1 MNRILLIACVLLLK
15 SLALQAQNTFQI
27 KLSGNGSEEAVAV
40 TELPNGNFVVLSS
53 KYVSGIDMDIVISEI
68 TFAGGLVKSKT
79 FGTTN
84 GELAKAMC
92 RTYDGNFIIAGSY
105 FSSTSDYDLL
115 VAKIDTD
122 FNTIWVKHLG
132 TIGGND
138 YVNSVYEISQ
148 GRYAITG
155 TTAIGGSAKPSFM
168 ILDDSGTIAKEYHL
182 NTNQFASPNF
192 KAVYLNN
199 GTFAFC
205 NLTNSL
211 CIVDTN
217 GTIIKNNS
225 TNFGIYTSD
234 AMLMPGNKPS
244 LLAYSDYG
252 SIQGGTT
259 SLNTFDS
266 TGNTVVASKKFKSSG
281 NDFIPVKILSDNSG
295 GYIIAANALSLSNGN
310 YTGVIFRADST
321 GLLQWAKKYTP
332 TGSAGSKINDLKR
345 TADGGFIAV
354 GSEGGTSTT
363 ILVTKIDSLGLVQC
377 NTSGFTLATA
387 SATTNSATQHSYN
400 GGNTPILTAINPTL
414 TSLTT
419 GSTVL
424 CTTIGVQE
432 NTISEALHLFPN
444 PGQNFISTTLKINTE
459 VYTTIYST
467 EGKIVSKSFG
477 NIRPQIDISR
487 LPSGLYLYEIKSQD
501 GKILQHNKFI
511 KE

>member
-1 MNRILLIACVLLLK
+1 MKRILLLAFLLNC
-15 SLALQAQNTFQI
+15 LALQAQNTFQV

-53 KYVSGIDMDIVISEI
+53 KYVSGINMDFVISEI

-92 RTYDGNFIIAGSY
+92 RTSDGNFIIAGSY

-115 VAKIDTD
+115 VAKIDSS

-132 TIGGND
+132 AVGGND

-148 GRYAITG
+148 GRYAVTG
-155 TTAIGGSAKPSFM
+155 TTGIGGSARPSFM
-168 ILDDSGTIAKEYHL
+168 ILDDNGTIAKEFHL
-182 NTNQFASPNF
+182 NTNQFASPNY

-217 GTIIKNNS
+217 GTVIKNNS
-225 TNFGIYTSD
+225 TNFGIYTTD
-234 AMLMPGNKPS
+234 AMLMPGSKPT
-244 LLAYSDYG
+244 LIAFSDYG
-252 SIQGGTT
+252 SLQGGTT
-259 SLNTFDS
+259 SLTTFDS
-266 TGNTVVASKKFKSSG
+266 TGNTVVASKKFRSTG
-281 NDFIPVKILSDNSG
+281 YDFAPVKVLPDNSG
-295 GYIIAANALSLSNGN
+295 GYIIAANASSLSNGN

-354 GSEGGTSTT
+354 GSEGGASTT
-363 ILVTKIDSLGLVQC
+363 ILVTKIDSLGFVQC
-377 NTSGFTLATA
+377 NTSSFTLATA
-387 SATTNSATQHSYN
+387 SATSNSATQHSIN
-400 GGNTPILTAINPTL
+400 AGNTQILTAINPTL
-414 TSLTT
+414 TTLTT

-424 CTTIGVQE
+424 CTTVGVEE
-432 NTISEALHLFPN
+432 NTISEALQLFPN
-444 PGQNFISTTLKINTE
+444 PAQNFISTTLKINTE
-459 VYTTIYST
+459 VYTTIYSA
-467 EGKIVSKSFG
+467 EGKVVSKSFG
-477 NIRPQIDISR
+477 NLKPQIDISR

-501 GKILQHNKFI
+501 GKTLQQNKFI